1 LVQAMDRHVGE
12 WKHTVDRFWQAEG
25 PDWTEV
31 AHLIAAIVALSDE
44 ADLRHAASQA
54 QPSIRNA
61 ANPQDH
67 MSRVVARRRLGV
79 VRDVLHELTAP
90 KFGRR
95 GMEPEALTAD
105 ERYREMLG
113 LPLGGAARCNRDPPG
128 ISPYRQAHASGC
140 RRRCACVPRA
150 FRRARCADASTCQEG
165 RLRRLGSAR
174 PRRSD
179 DRQPLIVV
187 PYKFPAYV
195 PGHSFKKS
203 LSWKQI

>member
-1 LVQAMDRHVGE
+1 MDRHVGE

-61 ANPQDH
+61 AANPQDH

-79 VRDVLHELTAP
+79 VRDVLHEMTAP

-95 GMEPEALTAD
+95 GMEPKPLTAD

-113 LPLGGAARCNRDPPG
+113 LPLGGELAATE
-128 ISPYRQAHASGC
+128 IH
-140 RRRCACVPRA
+140 RA
-150 FRRARCADASTCQEG
+150 FRRTAKRMHPDAGGDAHAFLALSAARDA
-165 RLRRLGSAR
+165 LMH
-174 PRRSD
+174 P
-179 DRQPLIVV
+179 
-187 PYKFPAYV
+187 PAKR
-195 PGHSFKKS
+195 GG
-203 LSWKQI
+203 